1 MLKFFCYLS
10 DLKFDWASCSIIFNI
25 CQLYS
30 VFMFLQPI
38 ASVGAAMFEQRAPP
52 LGLHGLFELGTLSK
66 VSQSIPAMEKWNQRQ
81 ST

>member
-1 MLKFFCYLS
+1 
-10 DLKFDWASCSIIFNI
+10 
-25 CQLYS
+25 
-30 VFMFLQPI
+30 MFLQPI